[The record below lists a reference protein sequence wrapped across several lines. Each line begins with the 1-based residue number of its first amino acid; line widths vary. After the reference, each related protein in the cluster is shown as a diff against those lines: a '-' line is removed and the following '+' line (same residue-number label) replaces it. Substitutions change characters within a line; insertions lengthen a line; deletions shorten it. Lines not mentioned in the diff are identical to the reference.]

1 MSKKS
6 NSKSSYIKKKTSIGR
21 SERTKT
27 HSKGGGVRGS
37 TTSKN
42 YKKKYR
48 GQGQVLVINMEESDR
63 PYLQIPLA
71 PPEWYQEMLEKER
84 KKNEEDQLDQDD
96 TVIIIEMQVVI

>member
-48 GQGQVLVINMEESDR
+48 GQG
-63 PYLQIPLA
+63 
-71 PPEWYQEMLEKER
+71 
-84 KKNEEDQLDQDD
+84 
-96 TVIIIEMQVVI
+96 